1 MSVRVHVR
9 VLVPVH
15 VQPVPEAAVAVRP
28 LGSWSRSVIV
38 LPSVGS
44 SETLLTV
51 SVIVPVPP
59 RTKTSGAC
67 VAATRSG
74 CGTVTHG
81 DGGVPAR
88 TSGTYGT
95 GLMTGG
101 IGFEVGT

>member
-15 VQPVPEAAVAVRP
+15 VQPLPEAAVAVSP

-44 SETLLTV
+44 SDTLLTV
-51 SVIVPVPP
+51 SVIVPVWP
-59 RTKTSGAC
+59 RTKTAGAC
-67 VAATRSG
+67 VATTRSG

-95 GLMTGG
+95 GCWICG
-101 IGFEVGT
+101 IEFP